1 MTSSDPLTPWPLSL
15 DLTLP
20 RTNKNNKNL
29 PVGRFLHVFILIRS
43 WWIDWCFVVVILYCR
58 ESAGDCWLVGFRLVC
73 MDVRR
78 SRMHNLLTRFRS
90 QERRGERKWTL
101 PFASMLLQKSSTIL
115 LPIVINKLGHSDPQG
130 FITQLKCRL
139 YLLPTGQSAGRF
151 KPCGPLYSLRTNSSL
166 IARPQSIYCR
176 WRVDCLLVLHSSNW
190 EWPLTVHDFSA
201 VALPNC
207 EMVPPP
213 SSVLGMQ
220 GHVRI
225 QHGQDF
231 RTRMKRVFAFVR

>member
-1 MTSSDPLTPWPLSL
+1 MHGCLEESDAQLAHEVPQ
-15 DLTLP
+15 
-20 RTNKNNKNL
+20 
-29 PVGRFLHVFILIRS
+29 
-43 WWIDWCFVVVILYCR
+43 
-58 ESAGDCWLVGFRLVC
+58 
-73 MDVRR
+73 
-78 SRMHNLLTRFRS
+78 SRK
-90 QERRGERKWTL
+90 ERRKEMNT
-101 PFASMLLQKSSTIL
+101 AVCINAVAKSSTIL

-130 FITQLKCRL
+130 FITQLKSRL
-139 YLLPTGQSAGRF
+139 YLLPAGQSAGQF
-151 KPCGPLYSLRTNSSL
+151 KPCGPLCSLRTNSSL

-225 QHGQDF
+225 KMDGIF
-231 RTRMKRVFAFVR
+231 RRA